1 MKDNE
6 RERIIKNLTMNKE
19 KVKEYLKYRGR

>member
-19 KVKEYLKYRGR
+19 KVKEYLEQKKR

>member
-6 RERIIKNLTMNKE
+6 RERIIKNLIVNKE
-19 KVKEYLKYRGR
+19 KVKEYLNDRGR

>member
-6 RERIIKNLTMNKE
+6 RERIIKNLTVNKE
-19 KVKEYLKYRGR
+19 KVKEYLEQKKR

>member
-6 RERIIKNLTMNKE
+6 RERIIKNLIVNKE
-19 KVKEYLKYRGR
+19 KVKEYLEQKKR